1 MFILELRTSWSAWAL
16 VSVFNDNPRS
26 SARSKFK
33 GLRCAAASAD
43 VLSGGGAQTSLP
55 IQGLRFHRTVFLP
68 EFGNPQP
75 AARVSAGKRSCGE
88 LVAKA
93 ATPSSSLRRFVR
105 PWRTDRCCFIHIYL
119 LAYSPSPPLWQR
131 TAGTISTRSVRNHG
145 AKRNLLD
152 SGVILEE
159 ALKEWM
165 GKGCRGI
172 NPAYDAGAALPLS

>member
-1 MFILELRTSWSAWAL
+1 MCGRQRCQWQVA
-16 VSVFNDNPRS
+16 
-26 SARSKFK
+26 ARKLFCPFK
-33 GLRCAAASAD
+33 GLGSTEPFFFR
-43 VLSGGGAQTSLP
+43 
-55 IQGLRFHRTVFLP
+55 

-105 PWRTDRCCFIHIYL
+105 PWWPNRFCFIHIDL
-119 LAYSPSPPLWQR
+119 LAFSPSPPLWQR
-131 TAGTISTRSVRNHG
+131 TTTTIPGRSALNYG

-152 SGVILEE
+152 SGVILQE
-159 ALKEWM
+159 ALKVWM